1 MSTGGGPA
9 GAALPGRAEFARRW
23 SAAHGGADATA
34 RFVGGYLTVV
44 HLLARPLAAAG
55 VRPDLLT
62 LAGLVVALSALAPAA
77 AGGRWA
83 LAAGGLVVLSALVD
97 GLDGAVAVLTGRSS
111 RWGAVLDAL
120 CDRLADAAYVV
131 VLWLLGAPGWLA
143 AAAAGAAWLL
153 EYARARAA
161 GAGMAGIGVVT
172 VGERPTRV
180 AVAAMFALGA
190 GMYLGAASAWATAGA
205 AATAAVALAGLARLL
220 PAVRRELA

>member
-1 MSTGGGPA
+1 MSPGGEPA
-9 GAALPGRAEFARRW
+9 GTTLPGRVEFARRW
-23 SAAHGGADATA
+23 SATHGGADTTA

-44 HLLARPLAAAG
+44 HLLGRLLAAAG
-55 VRPDLLT
+55 VRPSLLT
-62 LAGLVVALSALAPAA
+62 VAGLLVALAALAPAA

-120 CDRLADAAYVV
+120 CDRVSDAAYVV

-161 GAGMAGIGVVT
+161 AAGMAGIGVVT
-172 VGERPTRV
+172 VGERPARV
-180 AVAAMFALGA
+180 VVAAMFTLGA
-190 GMYLGAASAWATAGA
+190 GIHVAAASAWVTAGA
-205 AATAAVALAGLARLL
+205 ALTGAAALTGLAQLL
-220 PAVRRELA
+220 PAVRRGLA